1 MPYPRDARKNKSK
14 IGRNMIANIK
24 KFLNELTFDSQQ
36 EANDNISIEMASTVL
51 LCEVMRADGK
61 LDEQEL
67 QQLPRFISTHFQL
80 SQEEISLLINEA
92 IIMSEHATDFYQFTS
107 KINTAFSI
115 NEKIEMVKH
124 LWLLALA
131 DGEVT
136 AVEEHT
142 IRRIAGLLYLRQSE
156 YIQAK
161 DIIIQR

>member
-1 MPYPRDARKNKSK
+1 
-14 IGRNMIANIK
+14 MIANIK
-24 KFLNELTFDSQQ
+24 KFFNDLSINSQS
-36 EANDNISIEMASTVL
+36 ESKDNLSIEMASTVL

-67 QQLPRFISTHFQL
+67 KQLPIFISHHFQL
-80 SQEEISLLINEA
+80 SQDEISLLINEA
-92 IIMSEHATDFYQFTS
+92 IAMSEHATDFYQFTS

-115 NEKIEMVKH
+115 SEKIEMVKH

-131 DGEVT
+131 DGEVS

-142 IRRIAGLLYLRQSE
+142 IRRIADLLYLRQSE